1 MGDLISRSA
10 LLELFKSLRDE
21 HETSCISY
29 NALYELILQQK
40 TAYDVEAKVAELK
53 KIRDDENCDNVKTED
68 CLSCKDCNLCLM
80 NRAIE
85 IVRGKE

>member
-1 MGDLISRSA
+1 MGDLISRST

-40 TAYDVEAKVAELK
+40 TAYDVEAVVAELEK
-53 KIRDDENCDNVKTED
+53 YMKASE
-68 CLSCKDCNLCLM
+68 KDYVLFQLTSALGEM
-80 NRAIE
+80 RAFEKAIS

>member
-1 MGDLISRSA
+1 MADLISRSA

-40 TAYDVEAKVAELK
+40 TAYDVEAVVAELEK
-53 KIRDDENCDNVKTED
+53 SEKRLMLRNGNMGKTFYIPV
-68 CLSCKDCNLCLM
+68 NT
-80 NRAIE
+80 AIS